1 MAITAVLNTQTPDS
15 DPPAPTEALMWITA
29 RPEVVFTKGEGS
41 WIWDSQGKRYLD
53 FIQGWAVN
61 CLGHCPAVVADAL
74 ARQSGALLNCS
85 PAYFSG
91 PLIEYAQDLTT
102 AAGMDRVFFTNSGGE
117 ANEGAIKLARKWGKV
132 NKSGAHEIITTI
144 GGFHGRTLAT
154 MSASGKPG
162 WDQMFEPKVPG
173 FPKVP
178 LNDLAAVEAAITDK
192 TVGIMLEPIQGE
204 SGVWPATEAYLQGL
218 RALCDQHGLLLILDE
233 VQTGIGR
240 TGTLFCFEHAGVTPD
255 IMTLGKGIGAGVPL
269 AAVLAREEVCCFEA
283 GEQGGTYNGNALM
296 ATVGAAVLAEVSAP
310 SFLAHVNATSE
321 RLWHGL
327 EALSVQHG
335 LGAVRGRG
343 LLLALDLGE
352 RAESGVVSAAALE
365 HGLLVNAPRPDSL
378 RFMLALNVTL
388 GEVDSMLE
396 ILDAVLGEL

>member
-1 MAITAVLNTQTPDS
+1 MAMTAVLNTQTPDS

-74 ARQSGALLNCS
+74 ARQSGALLNCG

-132 NKSGAHEIITTI
+132 NKSGAYEIITTI

-296 ATVGAAVLAEVSAP
+296 AAVGAAVLAEVSAP
-310 SFLAHVNATSE
+310 SFLAHVNAASD

-327 EALSVQHG
+327 EALSVQHD

-352 RAESGVVSAAALE
+352 RAESGAVSAAALE

-378 RFMLALNVTL
+378 RFMPALNVTL